1 MRSDKPLSLCT
12 SVFMTEYFMWEPE
25 KDDNMSNFK
34 NKITTKAFARD
45 QGSISPFS
53 ARRAFGFWHR
63 CFTSGNFVW
72 QSRDNLAKFENMNV
86 IHEHRKTTHVK
97 QSCASESHLC
107 WEFVY
112 WVPLI
117 TSTVRTSTRVHGTT
131 FFVSFCQCVINHNA
145 VHQQHL
151 W

>member
-12 SVFMTEYFMWEPE
+12 SVFMTEYFIWKP
-25 KDDNMSNFK
+25 KTDDNMSDLK

-53 ARRAFGFWHR
+53 AKRPYGFWHR

-97 QSCASESHLC
+97 VALQNHTFAGNLCTGSHYNELNGAKG
-107 WEFVY
+107 
-112 WVPLI
+112 
-117 TSTVRTSTRVHGTT
+117 TVRCEQVLDVNYFDAKNLLVLSEYT
-131 FFVSFCQCVINHNA
+131 
-145 VHQQHL
+145 L
-151 W
+151 